1 MEANTNL
8 PGIGDRLANRYRI
21 MFGRGAGPSGA
32 VFKALDLENDLSVA
46 LKVINATFFDGPFAS
61 MNIARLSRAPEVE
74 DPNVVKVY
82 DFVASEGRH
91 FVTSQLVEGLS
102 LRAVLDLHDEG
113 GEHFPVPKLKS
124 FGERM
129 LNGVRAFHRKGLV
142 HGNIKPENF
151 FVLPDRLA
159 LSDPWHLV
167 DRRLREGEHIPVSD
181 YYRAPEQL
189 TDPTIEIPQ
198 SDLYAVG
205 LILGELIAISP
216 VKPGLALSTQVPR
229 LTKRFDEMFTTATA
243 LDPKDRFDSVDAFAT
258 CMREAFSNVQKEGL
272 WVRRM
277 HETGSF
283 RAIRLPGAAGPEVTP
298 IPEMPVESILPET
311 EATKVGPGDLM
322 DIPDEPPVTVEPDDD
337 FGFDELI
344 DDEVQS
350 EPTPG
355 PAPMPLPEPPEP
367 VLPEADEEGVVTFE
381 SMGNRSGLPITTDNR
396 KSRDSQKGRKGRRAA
411 AAAPAPAPA
420 AQPVRP
426 APRAVTQPQHR
437 VETPPAMPAQS
448 FRAAP
453 IVKTH
458 QKKPSGILL
467 LLGVVIVV
475 LIAVI
480 GFMIVRSNDSKQP
493 EVAGQQTVAAAA
505 PAQGQAPAAAPAQAQ
520 APAPAPAPAP
530 EPAQAP
536 VQAQAPAPAAAP
548 AQAPAPTPAPE
559 PEPKPEPA
567 KAPTLASMLT
577 CAQGSVL
584 VVTDSKSLSGSGKKP
599 GDVAYCIDKQEYA
612 EGGKTRGGMTLSSAK
627 AACRKVGKSVCSAR
641 QWQTACENQASNGVV
656 SITGGYAEWTSDG
669 RIRGG
674 DSSTENANCSSSD
687 KRFSPK
693 STDGTRCCDDPE
705 YKL

>member
-46 LKVINATFFDGPFAS
+46 LKVLNAAFFEGPFAA
-61 MNIARLSRAPEVE
+61 MNIARLSRAAEIE

-82 DFVASEGRH
+82 DFVSSEGRH

-167 DRRLREGEHIPVSD
+167 ERTLRDGEHIPVSD
-181 YYRAPEQL
+181 YYRGPEQL

-229 LTKRFDEMFTTATA
+229 LTKRFDELFVTATA
-243 LDPKDRFDSVDAFAT
+243 LDPNARFDSVDSFAT

-283 RAIRLPGAAGPEVTP
+283 RAIRVPTGAGPEVEP
-298 IPEMPVESILPET
+298 LAEMPVESLLPEK
-311 EATKVGPGDLM
+311 KVLHHERGDLM
-322 DIPDEPPVTVEPDDD
+322 DISEPEFEYAETPDDD
-337 FGFDELI
+337 YQDGEYAGASAAVP
-344 DDEVQS
+344 EV
-350 EPTPG
+350 
-355 PAPMPLPEPPEP
+355 PEPEP
-367 VLPEADEEGVVTFE
+367 SIPEADDEGVVTFE
-381 SMGNRSGLPITTDNR
+381 SVTKREQPAPIADMQKVKGGNRGKKAVRTAMPPPEPPKPAPAPQNRSVTQPQRPVQPPQPSRTSQSFRTTPPPVPPSGSSKKKPFGLIFLVIIIVALLAIIAYIMAGQRQKDNVAPTAAVTTN
-396 KSRDSQKGRKGRRAA
+396 QPATIAA
-411 AAAPAPAPA
+411 VQAPAPAP
-420 AQPVRP
+420 
-426 APRAVTQPQHR
+426 
-437 VETPPAMPAQS
+437 
-448 FRAAP
+448 
-453 IVKTH
+453 
-458 QKKPSGILL
+458 
-467 LLGVVIVV
+467 
-475 LIAVI
+475 
-480 GFMIVRSNDSKQP
+480 
-493 EVAGQQTVAAAA
+493 
-505 PAQGQAPAAAPAQAQ
+505 AQ
-520 APAPAPAPAP
+520 APAPAPAPVPAP
-530 EPAQAP
+530 EPAPVAP
-536 VQAQAPAPAAAP
+536 VAEPAAAP
-548 AQAPAPTPAPE
+548 APAPE
-559 PEPKPEPA
+559 PPPPPPPPPAPEPP
-567 KAPTLASMLT
+567 KAQKLADMLM
-577 CAQGSVL
+577 CAGSNQVL
-584 VVTDSKSLSGSGKKP
+584 IVTDPGALNGSGKKP
-599 GDVAYCIDKQEYA
+599 TDVAFCIDKQEYMDDGKPVGGMNLTRA
-612 EGGKTRGGMTLSSAK
+612 KSLCKKSGKT
-627 AACRKVGKSVCSAR
+627 VCSAR
-641 QWQTACENQASNGVV
+641 QWQDACTNGKAGLQNMV
-656 SITGGYAEWTSDG
+656 GGFWEWALDG
-669 RIRGG
+669 RLHGG
-674 DSSTENANCSSSD
+674 DSSSEGPSCNSSD

-693 STDGTRCCDDPE
+693 STDGTRCCGTPE